1 MSEAVSTT
9 GISLSRGNG
18 TPAGVAVTGNTAA
31 SPTVVTT
38 GAPHLLVTG
47 DLVLIAGN
55 INSVPDIN
63 GWHRATSISGTT
75 FSVPVAVTTPGTGGT
90 AQREAYTKLAEL
102 VSLTPPDLTRNKIDT
117 TTHNDGRESSVLGI
131 IRQGD
136 LAGVINLVGSNVTH
150 QTLLS
155 DFVNN
160 TRANWRIDFPSAMML
175 VGAGRVSRFGFVDA
189 PTDAAQQANFGIAW
203 ATPISIFGVSAP

>member
-1 MSEAVSTT
+1 MSEAVATT

-18 TPAGVAVTGNTAA
+18 TPAGVTITGNTAA

-38 GAPHLLVTG
+38 GTAHLLVTG
-47 DLVLIAGN
+47 DLVLVANNTG
-55 INSVPDIN
+55 SVPDIN
-63 GWHRATSISGTT
+63 GWHRATSLTGTT
-75 FSVPVAVTTPGTGGT
+75 FSIPVNVTAPGTGGT

-102 VSLTPPDLTRNKIDT
+102 VSLTPPDLTRNKIPT

-131 IRQGD
+131 INQGD
-136 LAGVINLVGSNVTH
+136 LAGVINLVGSNTTH

-155 DFVNN
+155 DFINN
-160 TRANWRIDFPSAMML
+160 VRANWRIDFPSGLLL

-189 PTDAAQQANFGIAW
+189 PVDAAQQANFGIAW
-203 ATPISIFGVSAP
+203 ATPISIFGVAAP